1 MNPVDFP
8 PLIETSAGPSAAK
21 ATNRRL
27 QAVVRQTGQSQM
39 RSSVTWFV
47 ILAGACV
54 AGPYLLGVRPTT
66 RRHWVYLAITLAF
79 LVWVLP
85 LMASLRSR

>member
-1 MNPVDFP
+1 MR
-8 PLIETSAGPSAAK
+8 SAG
-21 ATNRRL
+21 
-27 QAVVRQTGQSQM
+27 
-39 RSSVTWFV
+39 TWFV

-66 RRHWVYLAITLAF
+66 RRHWSYLAITIAF
-79 LVWVLP
+79 LAWVLP